1 MAMPIQQ
8 MGLDQRLELME
19 LELQNLRQRNNVAS
33 QLANPNPFAMQMQ
46 QMQQFAPQFMG
57 PPMFQLTPRVEQ
69 GTPTI
74 TTAAPTTALATV
86 SPEEQEKKRKAQ
98 QEAMALHHDLLMA
111 HTSLQ
116 KQHADL
122 MKAHKELIQAFKN
135 HSFAAAGAANPNAKV
150 QTKHPALG
158 VVRLDYDYPPAP
170 GDSDHPASF
179 GYDVYFRC
187 VPGLTFEMCQT
198 GKFTEEVERRFADAI
213 KHLEARGVSAITG
226 DCGFMMAFQ
235 VLARKIAAKPIFMS
249 SMVQCPIIA
258 ASMDPRDQIMVLTA
272 NEHSLKPQKE
282 ILMNSCGFDVDEHRF
297 IIHGCQDIPGFDAVA
312 KGEKVPLDIVQPGIV
327 KMALKLIEENPNIR
341 GILLECT
348 ELPPYADALR
358 YHTGLPVWDSIT
370 AADFYVAAFQDNPR
384 FGINDWQKEWD
395 GEQEEYHLGAHLTK
409 DEQLLLQNKVDT
421 KKDRKQKALAHKKKL
436 DKVQKKVRK
445 QQAPILGVI
454 RLDYNYPPAPGDIDF
469 PGSYD
474 YDVLFRVV
482 PGFTFEMAQSGQ
494 LSPDVHKEFIQ
505 AVGWLEGK
513 GVSGITGDCGFMM
526 AFQPL
531 ASEIASVPVFM
542 SSMMQCPMISIA
554 FDKYDKILILTAND
568 ETLKPQKETLLKQCG
583 FDVDDRRFMIM
594 GCQNVPG
601 FDAVAKG
608 EKVDVEYVTPGIVY
622 MVKQVLKKHASVRA
636 ILLECTELPPYADA
650 LRAETKLP
658 VFDAITNADFFI
670 SARRDNPR
678 FGFNQ
683 WQLDWDGT
691 QDEYEFGS
699 NLTAAQAEKLL
710 N

>member
-1 MAMPIQQ
+1 MSMQP
-8 MGLDQRLELME
+8 MGLDQRLQLME
-19 LELQNLRQRNNVAS
+19 MELQNLRQRNGG
-33 QLANPNPFAMQMQ
+33 AMQMASAP
-46 QMQQFAPQFMG
+46 MGFNHFAPQFMD
-57 PPMFQLTPRVEQ
+57 PPSVQMTPRQ
-69 GTPTI
+69 
-74 TTAAPTTALATV
+74 
-86 SPEEQEKKRKAQ
+86 PEENVDPQEVDRRKKAH
-98 QEAMALHHDLLMA
+98 QEMLALHHDLLQS

-122 MKAHKELIQAFKN
+122 MKAHKELLQAFKN
-135 HSFAAAGAANPNAKV
+135 ASFNAGGGAAGAAAAAKKMV
-150 QTKHPALG
+150 KHPALG

-187 VPGLTFEMCQT
+187 VPGLSFEMCRT
-198 GKFTEEVERRFADAI
+198 GQFTEEVERRFADAI

-258 ASMDPRDQIMVLTA
+258 AALDPDDQIMVLTA

-282 ILMNSCGFDVDEHRF
+282 ILMTSCGFDVEEHRF
-297 IIHGCQDIPGFDAVA
+297 VIHGCQDVPGFEAVA
-312 KGEKVPLDIVQPGIV
+312 KGEKVPLDIVQPGII
-327 KMALKLIEENPNIR
+327 KMAMDLIQQNPMIR
-341 GILLECT
+341 AILLECT

-358 YHTGLPVWDSIT
+358 YHTGLPVWDAIT
-370 AADFYVAAFQDNPR
+370 AADFYVSAFQDNPR
-384 FGINDWQKEWD
+384 FGISDWQQEWD
-395 GEQEEYHLGAHLTK
+395 GEQEHYELGTHLTK
-409 DEQLLLQNKVDT
+409 DEMLLLQNKAT
-421 KKDRKQKALAHKKKL
+421 HKKEKKQAALLHKKKL
-436 DKVQKKVRK
+436 DKVQRKVRK

-482 PGFTFEMAQSGQ
+482 PGFTFAMAQSGK
-494 LSPDVHKEFIQ
+494 LSEAVEQEFID
-505 AVGWLEGK
+505 AVRWLERK

-531 ASEIASVPVFM
+531 ASAIASVPVFM
-542 SSMMQCPMISIA
+542 SAMMQCPMISIA
-554 FDKYDKILILTAND
+554 FDKYDKILILTANGD
-568 ETLKPQKETLLKQCG
+568 SLKPQKETLLKQCG
-583 FDVDDRRFMIM
+583 FNVDDRRFMIV
-594 GCQNVPG
+594 GCQDMPG

-622 MVKQVLKKHASVRA
+622 MVKQILKQHASICA
-636 ILLECTELPPYADA
+636 ICLECTELPPYADA
-650 LRAETKLP
+650 LRSETKLP

-670 SARRDNPR
+670 AARRDNPR

-683 WQLDWDGT
+683 WQLDWDGL
-691 QDEYEFGS
+691 QDNYEFGS
-699 NLTAAQAEKLL
+699 NLTAEQAEKLL